1 MEKLTK
7 LQLDNNIITKIQGLE
22 SLVNLTWLD
31 LSFNLIEKI
40 EGLETLYQ
48 LEDLSLFSNRITK
61 LENLDALINLNLLSV
76 GENEIYSLDDTVKY
90 LAGLK
95 NNLEVLQIKENRFK
109 EKIQD
114 GKEYKPLV
122 IAYLSNLKY
131 LDYELIDQKERDA
144 ALENHKD
151 EVTNFKT
158 GGENDEKGDENAT
171 LNQELI
177 DAKIEQTQ
185 NMFLNVLEKCEDY
198 EKVRYFIKY

>member
-1 MEKLTK
+1 M
-7 LQLDNNIITKIQGLE
+7 E

-40 EGLETLYQ
+40 EGLESLYQ

-171 LNQELI
+171 LN
-177 DAKIEQTQ
+177 
-185 NMFLNVLEKCEDY
+185 
-198 EKVRYFIKY
+198 

>member
-1 MEKLTK
+1 M
-7 LQLDNNIITKIQGLE
+7 E

-131 LDYELIDQKERDA
+131 LDYELID
-144 ALENHKD
+144 
-151 EVTNFKT
+151 
-158 GGENDEKGDENAT
+158 
-171 LNQELI
+171 
-177 DAKIEQTQ
+177 
-185 NMFLNVLEKCEDY
+185 
-198 EKVRYFIKY
+198 